1 VKSLDTIIR
10 LHKWKLDERRR
21 ALGELQAL
29 SDQLGAE
36 IVRLD
41 GELEREKAIATET
54 PASSIDLAGYLKAML
69 TRRAHLKVSQT
80 HVDKQIA
87 AAQDEIANAFA
98 ELKRFELAK
107 ADRDRR
113 AAQKQRK
120 IEMAAF
126 DEIALDGYR
135 RRRTADPAA

>member
-10 LHKWKLDERRR
+10 LHKWQLDERRK

-29 SDQLGAE
+29 SEQLGAE

-41 GELEREKAIATET
+41 GDLAREKAIAAET

-69 TRRAHLKVSQT
+69 TRRAHLQVSQK

-113 AAQKQRK
+113 ALLKQRK
-120 IEMAAF
+120 IEMARF
-126 DEIALDGYR
+126 DEIALEGFR
-135 RRRTADPAA
+135 RRKSADPA